1 MKDKNAIFSNPE
13 GVLDELN
20 ALINKFDNPEIEL
33 NELRDGLLTLTMIVR
48 GIWKHI
54 DFFMDDYI
62 ETVKVLKKLI
72 GDK

>member
-1 MKDKNAIFSNPE
+1 MKDKNDIFSNPE
-13 GVLDELN
+13 GVFDELN

-48 GIWKHI
+48 GIWKHV

-62 ETVKVLKKLI
+62 ETVKVLKKLK

>member
-33 NELRDGLLTLTMIVR
+33 SELRDGLLTLTMIVR

>member
-33 NELRDGLLTLTMIVR
+33 NELRDGLLTLTMVVR
-48 GIWKHI
+48 GIWKHV

>member
-13 GVLDELN
+13 GVFDELN

-48 GIWKHI
+48 GIWKHV

-62 ETVKVLKKLI
+62 ETVKVLKKLK

>member
-1 MKDKNAIFSNPE
+1 MKDKNDMFSNPE
-13 GVLDELN
+13 GVLDELS

-48 GIWKHI
+48 GIWRHV

-62 ETVKVLKKLI
+62 ETVKVLKKLKD
-72 GDK
+72 DK